1 MPTNW
6 RVYGKD
12 TVAARLSKA
21 DLPGFFSKKIAVGPN
36 EAAIVV
42 RNGRAED
49 AITEKKAKVA
59 GSFDAFRRVF
69 GGGSDLDIYFVDLT
83 PFSFSVYLG
92 ASTKQ
97 EVSTSGTATSS
108 ARQSGG
114 RDTVDIISA
123 SRRAGW
129 ASGTE
134 ARATASAT
142 EASRVDVSQVCVQ
155 AISLDHEVIP
165 AECLFRVSVDIE
177 EAAQFFAL
185 MRGKEALATWDMA
198 ALIRDEL
205 IAKVLIPQIASHRA
219 DELRGNRALLGQ
231 MEADAQAQL
240 LRTFSSCGM
249 VLESFTI
256 SWGITEQ
263 ETLEIA
269 RKRQEREEEA
279 LKFTHQRRLAEMQR
293 ELEVQRTRLTN
304 LQELKNAEAEGQE
317 ELKNLLLNGE
327 IGRELL
333 AEGKRVDTAKVDAEV
348 AKIQL
353 DVQAREHEAKIQ
365 QQRGEGMLRLD
376 LQRAQDIQRLESDER
391 ARRIAREDENARRLG
406 AIDAEDKEMRG
417 MVEMQIRMADA
428 KHEREVTSRRIEIE
442 SDYNRR
448 KMALEESLAR
458 MAMVERLVSQ
468 GLSTGAVDSS
478 VLKTMLEQATEQE
491 YAKTSDEKV
500 KARAEAAKAGKS
512 MEAYQ
517 SAEDRERA
525 HQRDMTRL
533 SAEMMQS
540 AKQTP
545 ASPFGAAAAPGSPA
559 SPFVA
564 GAATAQCPH
573 CNSPVQIGWKAC
585 PQCGTKLATR
595 CPACGKDTQP
605 TWKACP
611 ACGQALS

>member
-21 DLPGFFSKKIAVGPN
+21 DLPGFFSKKLTVGPN

-42 RNGRAED
+42 RNGKAEE
-49 AITEKKAKVA
+49 AITEQKAKVA
-59 GSFDAFRRVF
+59 GAFDAFRRVF

-97 EVSTSGTATSS
+97 EVTKSGTATTS
-108 ARQSGG
+108 AHKSGASN
-114 RDTVDIISA
+114 TADIISA

-134 ARATASAT
+134 DQSSTSAT
-142 EASRVDVSQVCVQ
+142 EASRLDVSQVCVQ

-177 EAAQFFAL
+177 EVAPFFGL
-185 MRGKEALATWDMA
+185 MRGKEALATWDIA
-198 ALIRDEL
+198 ALVRDEL
-205 IAKVLIPQIASHRA
+205 VAKVLIPQIASHRA
-219 DELRGNRALLGQ
+219 DELRGNRALLQQ

-240 LRTFSSCGM
+240 LRTFTSCGM
-249 VLESFTI
+249 SLESFTI
-256 SWGITEQ
+256 SWGLTEQ
-263 ETLEIA
+263 EVLEIS

-293 ELEVQRTRLTN
+293 EVEIQRTRLTN
-304 LQELKNAEAEGQE
+304 LQELKVAETQGQE
-317 ELKNLLLNGE
+317 ELKNLLVNGDV
-327 IGRELL
+327 GRELL
-333 AEGKRVDTAKVDAEV
+333 VEGKRVDIAKLDAEV

-353 DVQAREHEAKIQ
+353 DLQGREGELKVQ
-365 QQRGEGMLRLD
+365 QQRAEGMLRLD
-376 LQRAQDIQRLESDER
+376 LQRAGEVQRLDV
-391 ARRIAREDENARRLG
+391 ADREWRVENEKRL
-406 AIDAEDKEMRG
+406 AALDADDKEMAS
-417 MVEMQIRMADA
+417 MVRMQIQMATA
-428 KHEREVTSRRIEIE
+428 KHEREMAGRRMEID
-442 SDYNRR
+442 SDFQKR
-448 KMALEESLAR
+448 KIALEESLAR
-458 MAMVERLVSQ
+458 MAMMERLVSQ
-468 GLSTGAVDSS
+468 GLSTGAADAS
-478 VLKTMLEQATEQE
+478 VLKTMLEQSTEQE
-491 YAKTSDEKV
+491 YAKTSEEKV

-533 SAEMMQS
+533 SSEMMQS

-545 ASPFGAAAAPGSPA
+545 ASPFGAAAAPGSAA

-564 GAATAQCPH
+564 GAAMAQCPH